1 MRKFCDCVFSLWT
14 LRYVFEWE
22 QLDCYLLHESPNSI
36 SIWTFT
42 RPWLD
47 LRLKREKSESVAI
60 LIILPAGYC
69 NIRLVIIS
77 LEGYNNIK
85 MFSVFFRRDITIFL
99 EYWIELIILPVL
111 LARYC
116 NIKLVIMLS
125 WPGRLQYLRDI
136 KLVKN

>member
-47 LRLKREKSESVAI
+47 LRLEREKSESVAI

-69 NIRLVIIS
+69 NIKLVIIS

-85 MFSVFFRRDITIFL
+85 MFSVFSGGILQYF
-99 EYWIELIILPVL
+99 WNIELNWSFCLFCWQDIATLNWSSCCLGLGDYNICAIL
-111 LARYC
+111 
-116 NIKLVIMLS
+116 N
-125 WPGRLQYLRDI
+125 W
-136 KLVKN
+136 